1 MNLPNRPTT
10 QTTKPPTST
19 PPPFSGSPP
28 KAAPQPKPAE
38 SKPQPAQT
46 QAAQRTV
53 RFEVDIP
60 KARNISVAGN
70 FNDWKPEAT
79 RLTFIGGTKWLKDL
93 LLPPGRYE
101 YRFVVDG
108 KWVDPPHA
116 KAYVPNPHGG
126 RNAVVEV

>member
-1 MNLPNRPTT
+1 MNPPNRPAT
-10 QTTKPPTST
+10 QTTKPSTPT

-28 KAAPQPKPAE
+28 KAAPQARPAE
-38 SKPQPAQT
+38 SKPQLGQS
-46 QAAQRTV
+46 QAVRRTV

-60 KARNISVAGN
+60 KARNISVAGT
-70 FNDWKPEAT
+70 FNDWDPADT
-79 RLTFIGGTKWLKDL
+79 PLVFIGGTKWFKDL
-93 LLPPGRYE
+93 LLAPGRYE